1 MKSLPLSSVE
11 EMLLNHKQ
19 LFQSQLGCVRLG
31 NLKMLG
37 RRRGGVPAGPR
48 QRLRPAQNQG
58 TQEKHHPPHQVSVGW
73 HRHMATSPSDL
84 AVAIS
89 EAGRA
94 RGILAKGGQPAK
106 AAEGLGLPSPGKSSA
121 ARHQWHWRTRPEG
134 FPSKDRQ
141 NRSSGC
147 PPGSS
152 PKGCDATSGDHPARW
167 PQKPGLLGPP

>member
-19 LFQSQLGCVRLG
+19 LFQPQLGCVRLG

-48 QRLRPAQNQG
+48 QWLHPAQNQG

-73 HRHMATSPSDL
+73 HTHVTAWPLDL
-84 AVAIS
+84 AGAIS

-94 RGILAKGGQPAK
+94 RGILATRGHLANVG
-106 AAEGLGLPSPGKSSA
+106 EGPGLPRLGAPSA
-121 ARHQWHWRTRPEG
+121 AQHRRHGGTRPEG
-134 FPSKDRQ
+134 FPSKAQ
-141 NRSSGC
+141 QSRSSRC
-147 PPGSS
+147 PAGSS
-152 PKGCDATSGDHPARW
+152 TKGCDATLGDHPA
-167 PQKPGLLGPP
+167 